1 MNTRHG
7 WIVMVMAVILLAAVG
22 CGKKPE
28 PATDL
33 DMAARMSSADSL
45 DASDTDLESA
55 EGLSR
60 FDDLF
65 KKKPAAEEIETV
77 ETKPAPVLVMDDIH
91 FEFDKYTLTAD
102 ARRML
107 AQTAKAMKE
116 MPEVRIQIEGHC
128 DSRGTQEY
136 NLALGQRRAQ
146 AAKDYLVNL
155 GIDAARVSIISF
167 GEERPLDPRENEEAW
182 AKNRRAHFNKK

>member
-7 WIVMVMAVILLAAVG
+7 WIVMMMAVILLAAAG

-28 PATDL
+28 PSTDL
-33 DMAARMSSADSL
+33 DMAARMPGADSL
-45 DASDTDLESA
+45 DTSDADMESS

-65 KKKPAAEEIETV
+65 RKKPTGEETEAV

-91 FEFDKYTLTAD
+91 FEFDQYTLTPE

-107 AQTAKAMKE
+107 SQTAKAMKE

-128 DSRGTQEY
+128 DNRGTQEY

-146 AAKDYLVNL
+146 AAKDYLINL
-155 GIDAARVSIISF
+155 GIDAGRVSLISF